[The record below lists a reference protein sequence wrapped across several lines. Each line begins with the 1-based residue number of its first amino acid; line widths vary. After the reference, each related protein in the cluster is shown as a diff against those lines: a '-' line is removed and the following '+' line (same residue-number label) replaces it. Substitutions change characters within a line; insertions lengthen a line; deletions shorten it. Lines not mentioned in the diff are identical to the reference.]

1 MEDTKVTFE
10 TAKLAKEKEFP
21 QSRKTKGKFRDDGSI
36 ENLGIGGSMIDTCKE
51 WYERPTQ
58 SLLAKWLREEHNI
71 YVSPRESYAFD
82 GTLDFV
88 CTVNGVFVNHNFKDK
103 PINRFE
109 NFEEAY
115 EIGLQE
121 ALKLIKND

>member
-1 MEDTKVTFE
+1 MEEQLISFE
-10 TAKLAKEKEFP
+10 TAKLAKEKGFTQNPYVISYSYRYEFTDYTGCILSNSLFNP
-21 QSRKTKGKFRDDGSI
+21 SSNICTV
-36 ENLGIGGSMIDTCKE
+36 
-51 WYERPTQ
+51 PTQ

-121 ALKLIKND
+121 ALKLI